1 MADNKKKKRTY
12 ELDEATIVQL
22 NQIVEVMKLRE
33 ETGSDG
39 KMYSLNIAV
48 AEAINYY
55 YNTVVN
61 CNPTFFTR
69 ITSSITSSLMYRY
82 LKPFTETANQMLIN
96 DVRQKIFNEALA
108 DKLDIDLQEIEEQV
122 EQTINNLISEEN

>member
-39 KMYSLNIAV
+39 KLYSLNIAV

-61 CNPTFFTR
+61 CNPAFFTR
-69 ITSSITSSLMYRY
+69 IASSITSSLMYRY

>member
-61 CNPTFFTR
+61 RNPTFFTR
-69 ITSSITSSLMYRY
+69 IASSITSSLMYRY

>member
-33 ETGSDG
+33 ETGNDG

-61 CNPTFFTR
+61 CNPTIFTR
-69 ITSSITSSLMYRY
+69 IASSITSSLMYRY

>member
-39 KMYSLNIAV
+39 KGVLFDFSDDMDGVWKRGDIFQSGIY
-48 AEAINYY
+48 
-55 YNTVVN
+55 
-61 CNPTFFTR
+61 
-69 ITSSITSSLMYRY
+69 TS
-82 LKPFTETANQMLIN
+82 ELI
-96 DVRQKIFNEALA
+96 L
-108 DKLDIDLQEIEEQV
+108 
-122 EQTINNLISEEN
+122 

>member
-48 AEAINYY
+48 AEAINYN

-69 ITSSITSSLMYRY
+69 IASSITSSLMYRY

>member
-39 KMYSLNIAV
+39 KNV
-48 AEAINYY
+48 
-55 YNTVVN
+55 
-61 CNPTFFTR
+61 FFKHCC
-69 ITSSITSSLMYRY
+69 S
-82 LKPFTETANQMLIN
+82 
-96 DVRQKIFNEALA
+96 
-108 DKLDIDLQEIEEQV
+108 
-122 EQTINNLISEEN
+122 

>member
-61 CNPTFFTR
+61 CNPT
-69 ITSSITSSLMYRY
+69 SL
-82 LKPFTETANQMLIN
+82 LGL
-96 DVRQKIFNEALA
+96 
-108 DKLDIDLQEIEEQV
+108 LQV
-122 EQTINNLISEEN
+122 

>member
-61 CNPTFFTR
+61 FNPTFFTR
-69 ITSSITSSLMYRY
+69 IASSITSSLMYRY